1 MESTSLLGGI
11 KKTKFITSTRKDDV
25 RKPDSARYHVGYPVF
40 HAALAV
46 HYEFSFIVPAARDF
60 QRHFDV
66 LLWRNLSPIAGQ
78 THKKTDV
85 NLLSRSEKLYFTQV
99 PGKTIDKL
107 APRSVLPSTNHCCFY
122 CCCYCTKI
130 PEVNGHF
137 LTPTVP
143 IQCTDEASTGND
155 FQGKVSVEVSVVDGD
170 KKLKVKTKV
179 CFPEKRNGVERMG
192 NDAIWIEAFV
202 AHIVTLS
209 P

>member
-1 MESTSLLGGI
+1 MMWGSPIQLDTTLVTLFFMQHLLF
-11 KKTKFITSTRKDDV
+11 TMNSV
-25 RKPDSARYHVGYPVF
+25 S
-40 HAALAV
+40 
-46 HYEFSFIVPAARDF
+46 SC
-60 QRHFDV
+60 QRLVISNATLTV

-99 PGKTIDKL
+99 PRKTIDNL

-130 PEVNGHF
+130 LVVNGHF
-137 LTPTVP
+137 LTPTAP

-155 FQGKVSVEVSVVDGD
+155 FQGKVSVKVSVVAGD
-170 KKLKVKTKV
+170 KELKVKTKV
-179 CFPEKRNGVERMG
+179 RFPETRNGVERMG

-202 AHIVTLS
+202 AHIVTMS